1 MIKLQHI
8 WDHFIVFIK
17 LSEAINSE
25 ATKFNDLRSP
35 RAGRR
40 CRSHLQV
47 KLIFS
52 SLPLSLSLSVPLCAQ
67 SYLISTQILIH
78 YYLLDPHH
86 HPSTSPPS
94 RYSFERPP
102 YLRGLIRIES
112 LLVWNCQ
119 LSPQAWKTLACIS
132 NTHLPPPLSHF
143 AL

>member
-1 MIKLQHI
+1 MIKLLHI
-8 WDHFIVFIK
+8 WDRFIVFIK

-52 SLPLSLSLSVPLCAQ
+52 SLALRVPLCAQ

-78 YYLLDPHH
+78 YYLLTP
-86 HPSTSPPS
+86 SPP
-94 RYSFERPP
+94 RP
-102 YLRGLIRIES
+102 RS
-112 LLVWNCQ
+112 
-119 LSPQAWKTLACIS
+119 
-132 NTHLPPPLSHF
+132 HLPDT
-143 AL
+143 ALKDHRISEA